1 MDGKTPATYSA
12 NNLDAIY
19 TKWSLLSVQPNI
31 NISFGTAKYTIA
43 GSAGRSVLTSAPN
56 NWNIGDGGI

>member
-19 TKWSLLSVQPNI
+19 TKWSLYSVQPNI
-31 NISFGTAKYTIA
+31 MISFGTAKYTIA
-43 GSAGRSVLTSAPN
+43 GSAGRLVLTSAPN